1 MANHHQPDAGVA
13 LITGGARGIGEA
25 TARALAS
32 AGMTVIV
39 ADILDGRQVAESIG
53 PPAVFEYLDVTDAD
67 NWKAVLAST
76 EQRAGPLTALINN
89 AGILDFGS
97 IETFMPDRF
106 HRILEVNLV
115 GPYLGMHLAAEQL
128 RRSGSGVIVN
138 VSSTAGLMGYPNL
151 AGYVASKWGLRGL
164 SKAASLDLSADGI
177 RVCSIHPGPIRTPM
191 TEGLGDE
198 LTMNQPIPRYGEPE
212 EVARMIRF
220 IVVEATYS
228 TGAEFIVDG
237 GAVTGL
243 AADLDIPEAASTSD
257 SSLSRTSR

>member
-1 MANHHQPDAGVA
+1 MAENHQPDTGVA
-13 LITGGARGIGEA
+13 LITGGARGIGDA

-32 AGMTVIV
+32 AGMTVVI
-39 ADILDGRQVAESIG
+39 ADILDGHSVAESIG
-53 PPAVFEYLDVTDAD
+53 PTAMFEYLDVTDAN
-67 NWKAVLAST
+67 NWQAVLSRT
-76 EQRAGPLTALINN
+76 EERAGALTALINN

-97 IETFMPDRF
+97 IETFTSDQF

-115 GPYLGMHLAAEQL
+115 GPYLGMHLAADQL

-164 SKAASLDLSADGI
+164 TKAASLDLSADGI
-177 RVCSIHPGPIRTPM
+177 RVCSVHPGPIRTPM

-198 LTMNQPIPRYGEPE
+198 LTMNQPIPRYGEAD

-220 IVVEATYS
+220 IVTEATYS
-228 TGAEFIVDG
+228 TGAEFVVDG

-243 AADLDIPEAASTSD
+243 AADLDLPEAAPSAD
-257 SSLSRTSR
+257 GSLTRASR